1 MKNSKE
7 YSPKIE
13 KLFKGLKK
21 DAAEVKPVSYDEPID
36 AIVYAFVS
44 AFTTEANVGK
54 ILKRVAGHFVD
65 INDLRVSRPEEIA
78 EVFGDMS
85 EPSIASAQSM
95 TTVLNAIYD
104 KYDKVSLG
112 GLTEEG
118 KRQARKDLEEI
129 TGMTPFAVA
138 YTFLTALGGHAIP
151 LTERMVAYLR
161 ENDMV
166 HPDATIQEIES
177 FLERQISAAD
187 AYAFYAVLRGQ
198 AEGGVKSA
206 VKTNAK
212 AAAKKAAK
220 PAAKSAEKKTTAKKK
235 TPKK

>member
-13 KLFKGLKK
+13 KLFKSLKK
-21 DAAEVKPVSYDEPID
+21 EAAEVKPVSYDEPID

-54 ILKRVAGHFVD
+54 ILKRIAVHFVD

-85 EPSIASAQSM
+85 EAAIASAQSLTM
-95 TTVLNAIYD
+95 VLNAIFD

-129 TGMTPFAVA
+129 PGMTPFAVA
-138 YTFLTALGGHAIP
+138 YTFLTSLGGHAIP
-151 LTERMVAYLR
+151 LTDAMAAYLR
-161 ENDMV
+161 QSDLV
-166 HPDATIQEIES
+166 HPDATLQEIES
-177 FLERQISAAD
+177 FLERQIGAAD
-187 AYAFYAVLRGQ
+187 AYTFYALLRSQ
-198 AEGGVKSA
+198 SEGGVKPA
-206 VKTNAK
+206 VKANSK
-212 AAAKKAAK
+212 PAAKKAAK
-220 PAAKSAEKKTTAKKK
+220 PAEKKTAAKKK
-235 TPKK
+235 PVKK